1 MAVDFIPEDRTTALL
16 DSNDEVFK
24 VYSNIMLAL
33 ANQVRRITNTSAK
46 LGVEKMA
53 ARLGEIYCPEKI
65 DILRVAALLHD
76 VTKELPDEEQLA
88 ILESYSVKPL
98 PEELASMPTIH
109 ALTAALV
116 IPKRFPEFADPRVI
130 DAVRYHTTGRE
141 GMSVFEKIIFLAD
154 YIDDTRT
161 YPSCISLRDEFFSA
175 KPEKMNEMER
185 IRHLDR
191 AALDSIENTLSY
203 LQSKERS
210 IHPLTLEARSDLKAR
225 LGK

>member
-1 MAVDFIPEDRTTALL
+1 MITPVQIEKLRENVASVLSEKRMKHVLAVENMAF
-16 DSNDEVFK
+16 
-24 VYSNIMLAL
+24 
-33 ANQVRRITNTSAK
+33 
-46 LGVEKMA
+46 
-53 ARLGEIYCPEKI
+53 RLGLLYFFQDDESLLL
-65 DILRVAALLHD
+65 LRAAALLHD
-76 VTKELPDEEQLA
+76 VTKELSDEEQLA
-88 ILESYSVKPL
+88 VLESYSVKPL

-116 IPKRFPEFADPRVI
+116 IPDRFPEFTDPRVI

-141 GMSVFEKIIFLAD
+141 GMSIFEKIIFLAD

-161 YPSCISLRDEFFSA
+161 YPSCVSLREEFFSV
-175 KPEKMNEMER
+175 KPEDMNEQER

-191 AALDSIENTLSY
+191 AALASIDNTLSY

-210 IHPLTLEARSDLKAR
+210 IHPLTLEARADLKAR